1 MDRAG
6 NEFLSG
12 IPAANAH
19 AAEFEMRAFFQSH
32 FQLKPGKG
40 GRSIESKMLIASALL
55 YPHAQSR
62 NAGFAKLAHFAD
74 CLAFRDNSLAPNAQR
89 SRIGLRQP
97 IAI

>member
-1 MDRAG
+1 MDRAC

-12 IPAANAH
+12 LAAANAH

-32 FQLKPGKG
+32 FQLKP
-40 GRSIESKMLIASALL
+40 SKSGSCVQSEMLVASALL